1 MIAVIARAEFRR
13 LFLSPLAW
21 SILAVSQFVLA
32 LLFLVFVESFLTEI
46 QPAYAGQSGAPGVT
60 DAVGSPLF
68 FWAAFIMLAI
78 MPLLT
83 MRLIADERQNGTL
96 SLLISAPVSSAQIV
110 LGKYLGLLGF
120 IGVMI
125 AMVMLMPVSL
135 AAGTSLDWGKLAAS
149 ALGLLLLLGSFGA
162 AGLYLSSLTQQPLVA
177 AVSSFG
183 LLLFLVVLYIS
194 GSTQSSASELF
205 VYLSHYG
212 HFLSFLQGMFDTSD
226 LAYYLLFIATF
237 LVLTI
242 RRLDNERLQR

>member
-1 MIAVIARAEFRR
+1 MIATIARMELKR
-13 LFLSPLAW
+13 LFFSPLAW

-32 LLFLVFVESFLTEI
+32 LLFLVFTESFITDI
-46 QPAYAGQSGAPGVT
+46 QPTYAGHPNAPGVT

-96 SLLISAPVSSAQIV
+96 TLLVSAPLSSLQIV

-120 IGVMI
+120 IVIMI
-125 AMVMLMPVSL
+125 AMVMLMPASL
-135 AAGTSLDWGKLAAS
+135 AVGTALDWGKLAAS
-149 ALGLLLLLGSFGA
+149 ALGLFLLLGSFGA

-194 GSTQSSASELF
+194 GSAQSSASELF
-205 VYLSHYG
+205 IYVSHYG
-212 HFLSFLQGMFDTSD
+212 HFLSFLQGVFDTAD